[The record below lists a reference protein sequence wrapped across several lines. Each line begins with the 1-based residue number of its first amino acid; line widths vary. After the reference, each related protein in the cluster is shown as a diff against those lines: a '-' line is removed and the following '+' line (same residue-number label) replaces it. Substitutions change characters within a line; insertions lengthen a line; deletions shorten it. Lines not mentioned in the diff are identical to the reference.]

1 MRIDSA
7 IIEVLAKAEVSG
19 NTLRLTEQLDRKTYQ
34 QVSKVLSAIGG
45 KWNSPKKCHIFAD
58 DVEDILQRII
68 LTGEYTSEKTEY
80 QFFPTP
86 DELAAETVRF
96 ANITPDDVCLEP
108 SAGRGA
114 IAKYMPGCDCVELNP
129 KNRAFLEEQGFKLV
143 HDDFMTFEPDKKY
156 SVIVMNPPFAKQQDI
171 IHVTKAIHMAT
182 RCVVA
187 IMSASVLF
195 RTDKR
200 TAEFRA
206 LVESYGGTIEPL
218 PESSFKESG
227 TAVNTCRVV
236 VNKG

>member
-1 MRIDSA
+1 MRIDSE
-7 IIEVLAKAEVSG
+7 IIKVLAKAEVEG

-34 QVSKVLSAIGG
+34 QVNKVLSAIGG
-45 KWNSPKKCHIFAD
+45 KWSSAKKCHIFQD
-58 DVEDILQRII
+58 DVEEILQNII

-86 DELAAETVRF
+86 DELAAETVSL
-96 ANITPDDVCLEP
+96 AEITESDVCLEP

-114 IAKYMPGCDCVELNP
+114 LAKYMTGCDCIELNP
-129 KNRAFLEEQGFKLV
+129 KNRAYLEEQGFSVV
-143 HDDFMTFEPDKKY
+143 HDDFMTFEPNKQY
-156 SVIVMNPPFAKQQDI
+156 SVIVMNPPFTKQQDI
-171 IHVTKAIHMAT
+171 IHVTKAINIAS

-187 IMSASVLF
+187 IMSASVIF

-206 LVESYGGTIEPL
+206 LVESFGGTIEQL

-227 TAVNTCRVV
+227 TSVNTVRIIV
-236 VNKG
+236 KKK

>member
-58 DVEDILQRII
+58 DVEDILQSII

-86 DELAAETVRF
+86 DELAAEMVRL
-96 ANITPDDVCLEP
+96 ANITSDDVCLEP

-129 KNRAFLEEQGFKLV
+129 K
-143 HDDFMTFEPDKKY
+143 
-156 SVIVMNPPFAKQQDI
+156 
-171 IHVTKAIHMAT
+171 
-182 RCVVA
+182 
-187 IMSASVLF
+187 
-195 RTDKR
+195 
-200 TAEFRA
+200 TA
-206 LVESYGGTIEPL
+206 L
-218 PESSFKESG
+218 SSKSRDSCWC
-227 TAVNTCRVV
+227 TMIS
-236 VNKG
+236 

>member
-1 MRIDSA
+1 MKIDSDV
-7 IIEVLAKAEVSG
+7 IDVLARAEVEA
-19 NTLRLTEQLDRKTYQ
+19 NTLRLTVQLDRKRYQ
-34 QVSKVLSAIGG
+34 QVAKVLTAIGG
-45 KWNSPKKCHIFAD
+45 KWNSSKKCHIFAD
-58 DVEDILQRII
+58 DVEDILQDII

-86 DELAAETVRF
+86 DELAAETVRL

-114 IAKYMPGCDCVELNP
+114 IAKYMPGCDCIELNP

-143 HDDFMTFEPDKKY
+143 HDDFMTFAPDKQY
-156 SVIVMNPPFAKQQDI
+156 SVIVMNPPFTKQQDI
-171 IHVTKAIHMAT
+171 IHVTKAINMAA

-200 TAEFRA
+200 TAEFCD
-206 LVESYGGTIEPL
+206 LVGSYGGIIEQL

-227 TAVNTCRVV
+227 TLVNTCRVV
-236 VNKG
+236 VNKR

>member
-1 MRIDSA
+1 MKIDSD
-7 IIEVLAKAEVSG
+7 IIDVLARAEVEG
-19 NTLRLTEQLDRKTYQ
+19 NTLRLTVQLDRKRYQ
-34 QVSKVLSAIGG
+34 QVAKVLMAIGG
-45 KWNSPKKCHIFAD
+45 KWNSSKKCHIFAD
-58 DVEDILQRII
+58 DVEDILQDII

-86 DELAAETVRF
+86 DELAAETVRL

-114 IAKYMPGCDCVELNP
+114 LAKYMPGCDCIELNP
-129 KNRAFLEEQGFKLV
+129 KNREFLKEQGFILV
-143 HDDFMTFEPDKKY
+143 HDDFMTFAPDKQY
-156 SVIVMNPPFAKQQDI
+156 NVIVMNPPFTKQQDI
-171 IHVTKAIHMAT
+171 IHVTKAINMAT

-200 TAEFRA
+200 TAEFCG
-206 LVESYGGTIEPL
+206 LVRSYGGTIEPL

-227 TAVNTCRVV
+227 TLVNTCRVV
-236 VNKG
+236 VNKR